1 MSRWPQEAHLTK
13 IKTLFS
19 KFGGQTNEADT
30 DFITF
35 PMFEEKINTPEVRDY
50 FESLRLVAWFK
61 QVLLIFAHVHQLKH
75 GLAAS
80 KTANHTCSADFSV
93 RIFFRSTMKSFR
105 GCVSKILVAL
115 GPGGWCFAKKIEVVF
130 CIFSTDY
137 FFL

>member
-1 MSRWPQEAHLTK
+1 MAVISFMSRWPQEAHLTK

-19 KFGGQTNEADT
+19 KFGGQANEADT

-75 GLAAS
+75 ELAARKS
-80 KTANHTCSADFSV
+80 ANHTCSADFSV
-93 RIFFRSTMKSFR
+93 RIF
-105 GCVSKILVAL
+105 SKKYNEIILWMCFNDSCCL
-115 GPGGWCFAKKIEVVF
+115 GVVF
-130 CIFSTDY
+130 PKKN
-137 FFL
+137 